1 MASERTPL
9 RTRVAMVSDDLD
21 VRRPDLLG
29 VSRTGAVRWFKQ
41 EKGYGRITADDGEVL
56 FVHYSDILAEGY
68 RSLVAEQ
75 RVGFVWRGGIMDHGR
90 HHAEEVRVLR

>member
-1 MASERTPL
+1 M
-9 RTRVAMVSDDLD
+9 SDDLD

-29 VSRTGAVRWFKQ
+29 LRRTGTVRWFKP

-56 FVHYSDILAEGY
+56 FVHFSDVVVEGY

-75 RVGFVWRGGIMDHGR
+75 RVGFVWRGGVVDHGR
-90 HHAEEVRVLR
+90 HHAEDVHVLP